1 MDIIAD
7 LAAGLLQRRPFAER
21 LDTVRRHR
29 LNATTASL
37 VSKLASLVSKL
48 AVTEIRVG
56 ESKHLRFN
64 TYFILLIR

>member
-7 LAAGLLQRRPFAER
+7 LAAGLHQRRPFAER

-37 VSKLASLVSKL
+37 VSKLA
-48 AVTEIRVG
+48 ATEIRVG